1 MNKKMKDFIFLL
13 NFFVLINN
21 NMINTSYFQISYFTE
36 KSRLSYVNVMKD
48 DKEIIYFEFGADNSN
63 TRYYIGIN
71 PETEEYIK
79 FNDKTFTSIDL
90 IPSVSSVY
98 HESIIKGIF
107 LVLIIT
113 IFF

>member
-1 MNKKMKDFIFLL
+1 
-13 NFFVLINN
+13 
-21 NMINTSYFQISYFTE
+21 MINTSYFQISYFTE

-48 DKEIIYFEFGADNSN
+48 DTEIIYFEFGADNSN

-90 IPSVSSVY
+90 IPSVY
-98 HESIIKGIF
+98 HESIIMNINNNKNIF
-107 LVLIIT
+107 SFDYNN
-113 IFF
+113 FFFN